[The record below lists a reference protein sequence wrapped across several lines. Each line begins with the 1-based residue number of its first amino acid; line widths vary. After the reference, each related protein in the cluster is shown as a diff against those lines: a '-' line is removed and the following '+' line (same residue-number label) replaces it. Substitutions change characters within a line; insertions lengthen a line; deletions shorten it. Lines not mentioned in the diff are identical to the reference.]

1 MIWQT
6 LAAFLGGA
14 LLVAL
19 AALWLVMR
27 RPTDT
32 EEEEKPDRPTD
43 AHQHVTITHEELADA
58 IPDDTLPD
66 DDVRRL
72 RAERLAKEA
81 LDLEAAARE
90 RKRELDEKLQREFD
104 SLLDD

>member
-1 MIWQT
+1 MTVAIISG
-6 LAAFLGGA
+6 LVGLVLGMAF
-14 LLVAL
+14 V
-19 AALWLVMR
+19 VMWM
-27 RPTDT
+27 RPGPKDT
-32 EEEEKPDRPTD
+32 EEEKPDRPTD

-72 RAERLAKEA
+72 RAEQLAKEA

>member
-81 LDLEAAARE
+81 LDLESAARE
-90 RKRELDEKLQREFD
+90 RKRKLDEKLQREFD